1 MDGLLSSAE
10 TCNGLMVRHANAKP
24 VFIIFCV
31 PFAASPMT
39 LGILTITLHL
49 VSVSEFIF
57 CFFCWPVTLVW
68 VNKIPST
75 LSQFFSQKFLT
86 LAQARKKG
94 RTRSV
99 GFFTKGPPRGSGCTR
114 IFLKISQNV
123 PFFSQKF
130 SKCSIFFSK
139 LQCGKGKGKY

>member
-1 MDGLLSSAE
+1 
-10 TCNGLMVRHANAKP
+10 
-24 VFIIFCV
+24 V

-75 LSQFFSQKFLT
+75 LSQFFLKSFWHLLRRAK
-86 LAQARKKG
+86 
-94 RTRSV
+94 
-99 GFFTKGPPRGSGCTR
+99 RGGLDR
-114 IFLKISQNV
+114 
-123 PFFSQKF
+123 
-130 SKCSIFFSK
+130 
-139 LQCGKGKGKY
+139 